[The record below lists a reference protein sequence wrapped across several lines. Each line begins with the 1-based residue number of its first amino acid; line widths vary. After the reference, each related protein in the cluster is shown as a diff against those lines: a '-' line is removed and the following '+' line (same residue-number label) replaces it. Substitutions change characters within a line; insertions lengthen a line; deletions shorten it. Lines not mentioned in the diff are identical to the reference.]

1 MRTLFKNGMILLDGE
16 IRKADLL
23 VCGDRVSLFER
34 ELSSAEVSEKPDR
47 IVDCNNKMILPG
59 FTDVHVHFREPGFSY
74 KETIRTGAL
83 AAAGG
88 GYTTVCTMPNLNPAP
103 STLDTLRI
111 QLDIIEKDSC
121 IDIIPYGTITMKQ
134 DGRSSLSH
142 MEEMAPYVCAFT
154 DDGKGVQTGDL
165 MEDAMVLAKSLD
177 KLIVAHC
184 EDETLLV
191 PGGCVHDGEY
201 AKAHDLIGISSA
213 SEWKQV
219 ERDLELAAKT
229 GCGYHVCHVSTKES
243 VELIRQ
249 AKKSGVDATCETAPH
264 YLILS
269 DMDLKDEGRF
279 KMNPPIRGEEDRE
292 TLREGL
298 VDGTIDMIATDHA
311 PHSQEEK
318 SRGLKGSPFGIVGL
332 ENAFSI
338 LYTKLVLEDK
348 LITFEKLIEVLS
360 VNPGK
365 RFKIPGGNLANE
377 SPANLT
383 VIDLEK
389 EYTIDSSTFLSKGKA
404 TPFDGWR
411 VKGEVQ
417 MTMAGGRIVY
427 ER

>member
-34 ELSSAEVSEKPDR
+34 KLSSAEVSEKPDR

-121 IDIIPYGTITMKQ
+121 IYIIPYGTITMKQ
-134 DGRSSLSH
+134 DGRSGLSH

-292 TLREGL
+292 ALREGL

-411 VKGEVQ
+411 VKGEVV

>member
-74 KETIRTGAL
+74 KETIKTGAL

-292 TLREGL
+292 ALREGL

-365 RFKIPGGNLANE
+365 RFRIPGGNLANE

-417 MTMAGGRIVY
+417 MTVAGGRIVY

>member
-411 VKGEVQ
+411 VKGEVV